1 MTSTATRVGSSF
13 VPRVT
18 SMVGAEELKLMNR
31 FPHRERPSTWEATAV
46 TREEVLERLAR
57 PPLRAVEPSAQAN
70 RMFGARLLLDWLMT
84 FPGET
89 WQQRWQRS
97 PVHGQH
103 IASQGWRDAFAAWA
117 RPEGRVSRRETL
129 LVGVLALLC
138 ADAVRPDPEFLIGS
152 RSRHLR
158 PALETTRDP
167 EGFARLRASLPTNIS
182 AANISSGLKTI
193 AEIMACRGG
202 AIEDIVVGD
211 LLLWQSKNPRN
222 SNGRIQLAYTW
233 LRDLGLFPADAPHT
247 LFRISNRT
255 GQLTPAD
262 LVDRY
267 ELQCRPIRDLLVA
280 YLSHR
285 SVGLEF
291 TTLQAL
297 TISLALRF
305 WGDLERH
312 HPGIDSLRLPAEVI
326 TAWKVRLATKTVRK
340 RLPDG
345 SFREFTE
352 PRRGAIGIK
361 TQVRAFYLDL
371 AEWAVEDPG
380 QWAAWVAPCPISEAE
395 CSGRKAEKQLKARM
409 DQRTRERLPALPT
422 LVKTAHRLL
431 KEATMRLDALN
442 AAPLGSDFS
451 VLGETFRVPRFSK
464 CADGRPIHAWDA
476 KGTRRSFAGEERSAF
491 WGWAAIEILR
501 HTGIRIE
508 ELLELGHHSIVSY
521 KLPTTGQTVP
531 LLQIAPS
538 KTDQERLVLVTPELA
553 DVLSTVVS
561 RVRGS
566 DGRVPVLRSY
576 DHYERV
582 WNPPMPLLFQDR
594 SGGYLRPL
602 SRATIRRGLDV
613 TLLAS
618 GLTDSAGDPLIFQPH
633 DFRRIFITDSI
644 LKGLPPH
651 IAQVIAGHD
660 HIGTT
665 MGYAAIYPTDAIE
678 AHRAFIARR
687 WALRPADEY
696 RTVTPEEWG
705 EFLGHFERRKL
716 ALGDCGR
723 AYGTDCAH
731 EHACVRCPA
740 LIVHATERPR
750 LVEIRDNLLTRILE
764 AEREGWLGEI
774 EGLQSSLTHAE
785 EKLAQLDAQI
795 SRKQESVDLGIPTFR
810 EIVARTT
817 AAATPPGPA

>member
-1 MTSTATRVGSSF
+1 
-13 VPRVT
+13 
-18 SMVGAEELKLMNR
+18 
-31 FPHRERPSTWEATAV
+31 
-46 TREEVLERLAR
+46 
-57 PPLRAVEPSAQAN
+57 
-70 RMFGARLLLDWLMT
+70 MFGARLVLDWLAT
-84 FPGET
+84 YPGET
-89 WQQRWQRS
+89 WQQRWQAS
-97 PVHGQH
+97 PAHGQQ
-103 IASQGWRDAFAAWA
+103 IASQGWRDAFAKWA
-117 RPEGRVSRRETL
+117 RSEARVSRRETL

-158 PALETTRDP
+158 PALEATRDP
-167 EGFARLRASLPTNIS
+167 EGFARLRASLPINLSS
-182 AANISSGLKTI
+182 ADGSSGLKTI
-193 AEIMACRGG
+193 AEIMSCQGG
-202 AIEDIVVGD
+202 TIEDIVVGD
-211 LLLWQSKNPRN
+211 LLLWHRTNRTN
-222 SNGRIQLAYTW
+222 SNRRIELAYTW

-247 LFRISNRT
+247 LFRISHRT
-255 GQLTPAD
+255 GQLTAAE

-267 ELQCRPIRDLLVA
+267 QLQCRPVRDLLVA

-285 SVGLEF
+285 SVGLDF
-291 TTLQAL
+291 TSLQSL
-297 TISLALRF
+297 TNSLALRF
-305 WGDLERH
+305 WDDLERH
-312 HPGIDSLRLPAEVI
+312 HPGVDSLRLPAEVI
-326 TAWKVRLATKTVRK
+326 TAWKLRLATKTVRK

-345 SFREFTE
+345 SFRDVTE
-352 PRRGAIGIK
+352 PRRNATAIK
-361 TQVRAFYLDL
+361 TQVRALYLDL
-371 AEWAVEDPG
+371 AEWAVEDPS

-395 CSGRKAEKQLKARM
+395 CSTAKADRQLKARM

-422 LVKTAHRLL
+422 LVQTADRLL
-431 KEATMRLDALN
+431 KEARARLEALN
-442 AAPLGSDFS
+442 AAPLSSTFT
-451 VLGETFRVPRFSK
+451 VLGETFTVPRFSK
-464 CADGRPIHAWDA
+464 RADGRPIHAWDS
-476 KGTRRSFAGEERSAF
+476 KGRRRSFAGEERSAF
-491 WGWAAIEILR
+491 WAWAAIEILR
-501 HTGIRIE
+501 HTGIRVE
-508 ELLELGHHSIVSY
+508 ELLELGHHSIISY
-521 KLPTTGQTVP
+521 KLPTTGQVVP

-553 DVLSTVVS
+553 DVLSAIVS
-561 RVRGS
+561 RVRAP
-566 DGRVPVLRSY
+566 DGRVPLVRSY

-582 WNPPMPLLFQDR
+582 WNPPMPLLLQDR
-594 SGGYLRPL
+594 ISGYPRPL
-602 SRATIRRGLDV
+602 SAASIRRGLDA

-618 GLTDSAGDPLIFQPH
+618 GLVDSAGELLIFQPH

-644 LKGLPPH
+644 LNGLPPH

-687 WALRPADEY
+687 RALRPVEEY
-696 RTVTPEEWG
+696 RTVTPEEWD

-731 EHACVRCPA
+731 EHACVRCPV

-750 LVEIRDNLLTRILE
+750 LVEIRDNLLARILE
-764 AEREGWLGEI
+764 AEREGWLGEL

-795 SRKQESVDLGIPTFR
+795 SRQQESVDLGIPTFR

-817 AAATPPGPA
+817 AVATPPEPS